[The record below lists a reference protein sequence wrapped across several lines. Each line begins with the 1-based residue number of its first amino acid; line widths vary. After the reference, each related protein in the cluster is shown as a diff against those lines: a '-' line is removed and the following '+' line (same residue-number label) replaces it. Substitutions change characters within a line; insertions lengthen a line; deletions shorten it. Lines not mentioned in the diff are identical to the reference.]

1 MLYPASA
8 DVLEFS
14 FFHILTNSSKEFRI
28 VHLEPFVLLGRRT
41 GEAVLRIFIHEVA
54 LGGPGTCHFAYIFP
68 YESVLTQRNLSK
80 PGNLTFGFVK
90 WPEPTGVNVAMPR
103 GINKGISI
111 SVVDLCRIDI
121 ISHISRCNLTAFDNR
136 FLRSWDKCIHDF
148 IGDLSGRMRFLFAA

>member
-41 GEAVLRIFIHEVA
+41 GEAVLRIFIHEVT

-68 YESVLTQRNLSK
+68 CESVLTQRNSGN
-80 PGNLTFGFVK
+80 PGGPTFGFVK
-90 WPEPTGVNVAMPR
+90 WPEPTGINVAMAR
-103 GINKGISI
+103 SINKGISI
-111 SVVDLCRIDI
+111 SVVDLC
-121 ISHISRCNLTAFDNR
+121 
-136 FLRSWDKCIHDF
+136 
-148 IGDLSGRMRFLFAA
+148 